1 MIKEEDSF
9 QLGKPWR
16 HASVLSL
23 SHPVPSQA
31 LNTPSPLAPQEKLIM
46 QYYPFPQHVPQGME
60 WNGQVTFIAE
70 VIICISS
77 SNEALAEIQ
86 MEQIWSI
93 EQKRENDE
101 M

>member
-1 MIKEEDSF
+1 
-9 QLGKPWR
+9 
-16 HASVLSL
+16 
-23 SHPVPSQA
+23 
-31 LNTPSPLAPQEKLIM
+31 
-46 QYYPFPQHVPQGME
+46 ME
-60 WNGQVTFIAE
+60 WNGQLTFIAE